1 MKNYFFA
8 LGFICLV
15 GLFFWNPRTEKVIS
29 PPKVGAKVDSLDGV
43 YVYYNGKISHVKDR
57 NVSKDGYNIGLRW
70 QCVEFIKRYY
80 YEAHNHKMPNSY
92 GHAKHFFANGLK
104 DGQANPDR
112 NLRQFTNPSKFK
124 PRRGEIIIFDGN
136 QWNPYGH
143 VAIISKVENTQIE
156 IIQQN
161 PGPYANSRE
170 FFNLKKVKGSWT
182 IEGNSILGRL
192 GQ

>member
-1 MKNYFFA
+1 MRNYFFA
-8 LGFICLV
+8 IGALMLAGLGFLY
-15 GLFFWNPRTEKVIS
+15 PHTEKVIS
-29 PPKVGAKVDSLDGV
+29 PPEVGAKIDSLDGV

-57 NVSKDGYNIGLRW
+57 NVSSDGYNIGLRW

-104 DGQANPDR
+104 DGQTNPDR

-124 PRRGEIIIFDGN
+124 PRPGEIIIFDGN

-143 VAIISKVENTQIE
+143 VAIISKVENTRIE

-170 FFNLKKVKGSWT
+170 FFNLKKAEGLWT

-192 GQ
+192 GK